1 MVKVTGA
8 AQIPCP
14 TSPAIVPAAVN
25 GAAGTAD
32 RNFFPRR
39 TRVRRRP
46 SGSPNIPCTRH
57 CGRNPGNVYVSASR
71 RRLRAFGI
79 HTSCQIFRSAQ
90 HVWNPVKPGAASTSA
105 PRNRPHEFTMTHI
118 KFHCLILSSSV
129 STQFQARG
137 ITDPLRGT

>member
-32 RNFFPRR
+32 RNFF
-39 TRVRRRP
+39 
-46 SGSPNIPCTRH
+46 SPPNEGEETPLGIAEYPLH
-57 CGRNPGNVYVSASR
+57 AS
-71 RRLRAFGI
+71 LRAESGKRVCIRQPATFTCFWHPHIMPNFPIRSTRMEPRETRRGI
-79 HTSCQIFRSAQ
+79 DL
-90 HVWNPVKPGAASTSA
+90 A